1 MLASSLSSGSIAE
14 VGERKKDSVVTG
26 KRRKN
31 AWFSLDKSY
40 AIFPQILWFSPIFP
54 SPWYFFPVILSA
66 VVFFRNTTAGG
77 KIPCLKI
84 EHD

>member
-31 AWFSLDKSY
+31 AGFSLDKSY
-40 AIFPQILWFSPIFP
+40 AFFPQIL
-54 SPWYFFPVILSA
+54 
-66 VVFFRNTTAGG
+66 
-77 KIPCLKI
+77 
-84 EHD
+84 